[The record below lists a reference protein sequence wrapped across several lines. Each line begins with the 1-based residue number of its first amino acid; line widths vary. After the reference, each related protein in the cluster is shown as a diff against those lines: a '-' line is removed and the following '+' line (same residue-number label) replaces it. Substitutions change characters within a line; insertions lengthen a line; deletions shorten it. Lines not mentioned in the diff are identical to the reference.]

1 MLIGEIYGMELKS
14 MTKVFVNGCFDLLH
28 IGHLELLN
36 YARSQGDYLLV
47 AIDSDQRIRKNKGS
61 DRPINSERNRAEILR
76 NFRSVNEVKIFA
88 SDQELIDIIKVYQP
102 DIMIVGSD
110 WRNKPVIGS
119 QYSRS
124 VIFFDRIGNESTTK
138 IIESYLDRRHLHR

>member
-1 MLIGEIYGMELKS
+1 MELKS

>member
-47 AIDSDQRIRKNKGS
+47 AIDSDQRIKKNKGS

-124 VIFFDRIGNESTTK
+124 VIFFDRIGHESTTK
-138 IIESYLDRRHLHR
+138 ISESYLNRRHLHR

>member
-47 AIDSDQRIRKNKGS
+47 AIDSDQRIKKNKGS

-138 IIESYLDRRHLHR
+138 IIESYLNRRHLHR